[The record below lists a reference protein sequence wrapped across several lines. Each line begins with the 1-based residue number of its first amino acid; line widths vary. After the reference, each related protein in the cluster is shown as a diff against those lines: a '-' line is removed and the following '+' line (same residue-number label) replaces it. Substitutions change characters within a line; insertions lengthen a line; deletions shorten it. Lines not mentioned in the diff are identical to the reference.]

1 MAGRRR
7 RIIDYADRTVRL
19 TDERLGHIRE
29 HPEMVGQERRITEV
43 LQEPD
48 VVFTS
53 HKDSSVHVYYRHYA
67 CRPGWVKA
75 SDGSGQDSGR
85 RRVRDYGFLY
95 GRSEG
100 RRANMAKRVAR
111 LKVWFDEEGDF
122 LEVTFAKRKGLFRS
136 IGPDIFERVDAK
148 GKVIGFAIFNFLKH
162 DRKTVEIPLE
172 EAKLA
177 IGR

>member
-1 MAGRRR
+1 
-7 RIIDYADRTVRL
+7 
-19 TDERLGHIRE
+19 
-29 HPEMVGQERRITEV
+29 MVGQERRIRDV

-67 CRPGWVKA
+67 RGPVGSKHLMV
-75 SDGSGQDSGR
+75 SGQDSGR

-95 GRSEG
+95 GRSE
-100 RRANMAKRVAR
+100 RRGANMAKRVAR

-122 LEVTFAKRKGLFRS
+122 LEVTFAKRKGSFRS

-162 DRKTVEIPLE
+162 DQKTVEIPLE